1 MPEALV
7 TSDISIITSSHEET
21 CLFGEFLG
29 KIVTKGTV
37 LTLDGDLG
45 SGKTTLVQGLA
56 KGLGISD
63 KTYITSPT
71 YTLIHEYTGRCRFF
85 HVDLY
90 RLTNSQELD
99 ELGFEEIISGEGV
112 VAVEWPDKLPKN
124 YLTTSLSITIET
136 IDETIRKIT
145 ISSYGLENKDLIVQ
159 IGKKIKERKW
169 H

>member
-1 MPEALV
+1 M
-7 TSDISIITSSHEET
+7 TSDISIITYSHEET

-29 KIVTKGTV
+29 EILPKGTV

-45 SGKTTLVQGLA
+45 SGKTTLVQGIA

-63 KTYITSPT
+63 KYYITSPT
-71 YTLIHEYTGRCRFF
+71 YTLIHEYTGKCRFF

-90 RLTNSQELD
+90 RLTNSLELD
-99 ELGFEEIISGEGV
+99 ELGFEEIISGDGV
-112 VAVEWPDKLPKN
+112 VAIEWPDRLPQN
-124 YLTTSLSITIET
+124 YLATCLSIR
-136 IDETIRKIT
+136 IDTMDEDIRKIT
-145 ISSYGLENKDLIVQ
+145 IISCGLENKDLIEE

>member
-1 MPEALV
+1 V
-7 TSDISIITSSHEET
+7 TSDISIITCSHEET

-29 KIVTKGTV
+29 EIIPEGTV

-56 KGLGISD
+56 KGLGISE
-63 KTYITSPT
+63 KYYITSPT
-71 YTLIHEYTGRCRFF
+71 YTLIHEYTGKCRFF

-90 RLTNSQELD
+90 RLTNPLELD
-99 ELGFEEIISGEGV
+99 ELGFEEIIFGDGV
-112 VAVEWPDKLPKN
+112 VAIEWPDKLPQN
-124 YLTTSLSITIET
+124 YLAKCLSIK
-136 IDETIRKIT
+136 IDMMNEDIRKIT
-145 ISSYGLENKDLIVQ
+145 ISSCGLDNKDLIEK